1 MHSNTLLARTGCAV
15 TAALSLCLALGQPVT
30 ARAAS
35 ATVDDG
41 VYILRSVASNKTVAV
56 ESGHK
61 ASGGNVF
68 QWSDNSRAGERWQ
81 LQRSGEHYVVRSI
94 QTNLVLDV
102 YGAGKANG
110 TNVQLWKANGSAAQQ
125 WDLVDNGDGSYSLRS
140 VCNGLVLDVSGG
152 SLSNGANIQVW
163 QGNGTNA
170 QKFSLESTKPVP
182 EGTYAIRSAAGTSK
196 VLDVPSASSSNGA
209 RIQLW
214 EKNGS
219 SAQKWALT
227 YDANT
232 GYYRLSAACSGK
244 VLDVPAANGSNGT
257 RLQQYQSNGSAAQTW
272 DIRKASGNACSIKTP
287 LTSRALDVPAGN
299 ASNGA
304 QVQLWDSNGTKAQ
317 QWAFEEDVPTIED
330 GLYTIASSLDS
341 SKVLDVASASMSPDA
356 RMQVYSTNG
365 TLAQKW
371 SVSLD
376 EATKTYTIKSA
387 NSGLYLS
394 DANGT
399 LKGADSISDASRWT
413 PKSGSNGGVT
423 FVNASTRR
431 ALDLSC
437 GSTSNGNSVGTYAS
451 NGTDAQSWKLSRVSA
466 IGDGTYVLSTYT
478 DLGKALDVNGGS
490 KSDGAAVQVYQ
501 KNGTAAQ
508 AWTVKSAGNGYVSI
522 ANAGSAKSLDV
533 PNGNGSLGAVI
544 QQYTPNGTKAQLWKP
559 IIGNRGGIVLVSGLS
574 SDLALGVG
582 SSGARAVLTDA
593 GSDGA
598 RWSYAKTTVA
608 PSSGNNSGTSS
619 SDAGSVSGRDASGLK
634 YDKAYLDK
642 MRAKAVQKG
651 SDTNYYLC
659 VDVDQARVTVFQRSG
674 GSWSAVKTFDV
685 TTGAYGGKWGPGT
698 NNSKTGLFKLHHKAP
713 ALYEGTTW
721 VNDYFSCFVTA
732 WTSDRNQN
740 GFNLPSYP
748 ESRNSSTPYE
758 LGQGFHYSI
767 YADFRAQGKS
777 GYVHKGSGCIC
788 MRYDDARWIYDTV
801 PTGSTVESFASY
813 NPNPT
818 TWSVGSWPK

>member
-1 MHSNTLLARTGCAV
+1 MHSKTLLARTGCAV

-30 ARAAS
+30 AHAAS
-35 ATVDDG
+35 STVDDG
-41 VYILRSVASNKTVAV
+41 VYVLRSAASNKTVAV

-68 QWSDNSRAGERWQ
+68 QWSDNSRVGERWQ
-81 LQRSGEHYVVRSI
+81 LQRSGGHYVVRSI

-110 TNVQLWKANGSAAQQ
+110 ANVQLWKANGSAAQQ

-152 SLSNGANIQVW
+152 SRSNGANIQVW

-170 QKFSLESTKPVP
+170 QKFSLESTKPIP

-356 RMQVYSTNG
+356 RMQVYSANG

-423 FVNASTRR
+423 FVNASTKR

-451 NGTDAQSWKLSRVSA
+451 NGTGAQSWKLSRVSA

-478 DLGKALDVNGGS
+478 DLGKALDVSGGS

-522 ANAGSAKSLDV
+522 ANAGSAM
-533 PNGNGSLGAVI
+533 AVS
-544 QQYTPNGTKAQLWKP
+544 A
-559 IIGNRGGIVLVSGLS
+559 RLS
-574 SDLALGVG
+574 SSTHPMAQRH
-582 SSGARAVLTDA
+582 SSG
-593 GSDGA
+593 
-598 RWSYAKTTVA
+598 
-608 PSSGNNSGTSS
+608 
-619 SDAGSVSGRDASGLK
+619 
-634 YDKAYLDK
+634 
-642 MRAKAVQKG
+642 
-651 SDTNYYLC
+651 
-659 VDVDQARVTVFQRSG
+659 
-674 GSWSAVKTFDV
+674 
-685 TTGAYGGKWGPGT
+685 
-698 NNSKTGLFKLHHKAP
+698 
-713 ALYEGTTW
+713 
-721 VNDYFSCFVTA
+721 
-732 WTSDRNQN
+732 
-740 GFNLPSYP
+740 
-748 ESRNSSTPYE
+748 SR
-758 LGQGFHYSI
+758 
-767 YADFRAQGKS
+767 
-777 GYVHKGSGCIC
+777 
-788 MRYDDARWIYDTV
+788 
-801 PTGSTVESFASY
+801 
-813 NPNPT
+813 
-818 TWSVGSWPK
+818 